1 MPAACNGD
9 SGNAN
14 PNCALDYRY
23 QSGLCRAEVLSAPDA
38 GFHYLLVVLAL
49 SLIGLLT
56 VPIYWGSTASRE
68 LFDNF
73 YYIWAKLKNGDE
85 ECKDVEWRRR
95 MNFVLDQ
102 LRTSNSLTTRYAL
115 YHGLAALADLL
126 ALVLVLLCTI
136 NFSAL
141 GLDTELPP
149 LDLGDSGNSTT
160 WSSLFRSRHACDV

>member
-1 MPAACNGD
+1 
-9 SGNAN
+9 
-14 PNCALDYRY
+14 
-23 QSGLCRAEVLSAPDA
+23 
-38 GFHYLLVVLAL
+38 
-49 SLIGLLT
+49 
-56 VPIYWGSTASRE
+56 
-68 LFDNF
+68 
-73 YYIWAKLKNGDE
+73 
-85 ECKDVEWRRR
+85 

-160 WSSLFRSRHACDV
+160 WSSLFRYRHASDV

>member
-1 MPAACNGD
+1 MSTSD
-9 SGNAN
+9 S
-14 PNCALDYRY
+14 
-23 QSGLCRAEVLSAPDA
+23 S
-38 GFHYLLVVLAL
+38 FHYMLVGL
-49 SLIGLLT
+49 SLVLTGLLT
-56 VPIYWGSTASRE
+56 VPIYWGSARTKE

-85 ECKDVEWRRR
+85 ECKEVEWRRR

-160 WSSLFRSRHACDV
+160 WSSLFRSRHASDV